1 MIMIVILA
9 SPLRKPR
16 YKGDFAGRRNS
27 SFTCSCPCLCHM
39 QEFSHEALLTAVPRG
54 GRAPSW
60 PLPPASGPTVLISG
74 PWICPQEYSHPQSK
88 RKKVYKSEKPNL
100 WAGSTNLRVPA
111 PFCKPCLLIPSSGHL
126 APPTPSGK
134 IDVWR

>member
-16 YKGDFAGRRNS
+16 YKGDFAGKRNS

-39 QEFSHEALLTAVPRG
+39 QEFSHEALLTAVPQG

-88 RKKVYKSEKPNL
+88 RKKSTSQKNQICGLVQPTSEC
-100 WAGSTNLRVPA
+100 LRPSA
-111 PFCKPCLLIPSSGHL
+111 SHACLSRLQDI
-126 APPTPSGK
+126 TPSGK